1 MARHSIIHQAFA
13 HQANGDR
20 LTRWAVTLPP
30 TVFLL
35 VCVAAPAVIVLLAS
49 FRAPGE
55 FGGLAPLVEQGRT
68 QLTLDAYRF
77 LFGDLIYLEIF
88 ARSLL
93 VATLTTFICLVLAY
107 PLAWLIAR
115 SPKRRR
121 DLLVLLVI
129 LPFASNFL
137 IRIYAWM
144 LLLGPLNLLFTF
156 WGVMIGM
163 VYVHLPFM
171 VLPLYVNLERH
182 DPALLEA
189 ARDLGANAWTRF
201 WRVTFPLS
209 LPGIFAGGALV
220 FIPVF
225 GMFAVPE
232 LLGGTGDILIASLI
246 KEQFLTNRDWPLGS
260 ALSILL
266 TVAVL
271 ASAGLATL
279 AARRGF
285 KGTRNIS

>member
-1 MARHSIIHQAFA
+1 MARTPRT
-13 HQANGDR
+13 DR
-20 LTRWAVTLPP
+20 LARWATELPP

-35 VCVAAPAVIVLLAS
+35 AFVAAPALIMVLAS
-49 FRAPGE
+49 VREPGE
-55 FGGLAPLVEQGRT
+55 FGGLAPWQGVS
-68 QLTLDAYRF
+68 LDAYRF
-77 LFGDLIYLEIF
+77 LFSDFIYADIF
-88 ARSLL
+88 LRSLL
-93 VATLTTFICLVLAY
+93 VATATTLICLVLAY

-121 DLLVLLVI
+121 DLMVLLVM

-137 IRIYAWM
+137 IRIYAWIM
-144 LLLGPLNLLFTF
+144 MLGPLNLLFTSTA
-156 WGVMIGM
+156 VMIGM

-189 ARDLGANAWTRF
+189 ARDLGAGAWTRF
-201 WRVTFPLS
+201 WRITFPLS
-209 LPGIFAGGALV
+209 LPGVFAGGALV

-232 LLGGTGDILIASLI
+232 LLGGTGDILIANLI
-246 KEQFLTNRDWPLGS
+246 KEQFLQNRDWPLGS
-260 ALSILL
+260 ALSVLL

-271 ASAGLATL
+271 ACAGLATL

-285 KGTRNIS
+285 KGTEAVS

>member
-1 MARHSIIHQAFA
+1 MTMVRQAST
-13 HQANGDR
+13 DR
-20 LTRWAVTLPP
+20 VTRWAVSLPP
-30 TVFLL
+30 TIFLL
-35 VCVAAPAVIVLLAS
+35 VFVVAPALIILLAS
-49 FRAPGE
+49 FREPGE
-55 FGGLAPLVEQGRT
+55 FGGLAPLVEQGRMNM
-68 QLTLDAYRF
+68 TLDTYRF
-77 LFGDLIYLEIF
+77 LLSDIIYFDIF
-88 ARSLL
+88 AKSLL
-93 VATLTTFICLVLAY
+93 VAVLTTFVCLVLAY

-115 SPKRRR
+115 SPKRQR

-137 IRIYAWM
+137 IRIYAWIM
-144 LLLGPLNLLFTF
+144 LLGPLNLLFTS
-156 WGVMIGM
+156 WAVMIGM

-209 LPGIFAGGALV
+209 LPGIFAGSALV

-266 TVAVL
+266 TLAVL
-271 ASAGLATL
+271 GSAALATL

-285 KGTRNIS
+285 KGTEEIS

>member
-1 MARHSIIHQAFA
+1 MARHARV
-13 HQANGDR
+13 DR
-20 LTRWAVTLPP
+20 LARWGMTLPP

-35 VCVAAPAVIVLLAS
+35 AFVAAPALIMILAS
-49 FRAPGE
+49 FREPGE
-55 FGGLAPLVEQGRT
+55 FGGLAPWNGVSFE
-68 QLTLDAYRF
+68 AYRF
-77 LFGDLIYLEIF
+77 LLTDIIYAEIF

-93 VATLTTFICLVLAY
+93 VAVLTTLICLVLAY

-121 DLLVLLVI
+121 DLLVLLVM

-137 IRIYAWM
+137 IRIYAWIM
-144 LLLGPLNLLFTF
+144 LLGPLNLLFSP
-156 WGVMIGM
+156 WAVMIGM

-189 ARDLGANAWTRF
+189 ARDLGAGAWTRF
-201 WRVTFPLS
+201 WRITFPLS
-209 LPGIFAGGALV
+209 LPGIYAGAALV

-232 LLGGTGDILIASLI
+232 LLGGTGDILIANLI
-246 KEQFLTNRDWPLGS
+246 KEEFLQNRDWPLGS

-271 ASAGLATL
+271 ACAGLATL

-285 KGTRNIS
+285 KGTEAVS